1 MMCSPTGHLID
12 DGVEVLA
19 ARRERILGSWRNFR
33 IDFLPDD
40 SMLCELVEPGR
51 QRTGTDALERSEEL
65 IQALRA
71 GQKVTDHEATPP
83 RTDDIERRHH
93 GT

>member
-51 QRTGTDALERSEEL
+51 QRTGTDALERSEEF
-65 IQALRA
+65 IPALRA
-71 GQKVTDHEATPP
+71 GEKVTDHEDSPLLP
-83 RTDDIERRHH
+83 DDIERRFD